1 MRVPRALL
9 VVLIAALLTAGTVLF
24 AAPSSA
30 GGPTS
35 VLLVNPGTGR
45 VAALYATDARYQRLS
60 ELLGASFGA
69 PAAGGR
75 SPGTGEGSSLVD
87 SGGINVTWLIHDVQ
101 VWRVD
106 RVYLDDHGVMVASQ
120 SDLSGGPVFDA
131 RPVSHWASNPR
142 GLTALLKDL
151 GLGAAGAPPPAVPY
165 PADTAAPAA
174 ALEQVGAAA
183 ASTTSTGSASG
194 GPWWALAGAAA
205 GAVLVLGLGR
215 LRSNGRRDWEDAA
228 DDADDLPSSAD
239 VISY

>member
-9 VVLIAALLTAGTVLF
+9 VVLIAALLTAGTVLV

-35 VLLVNPGTGR
+35 VLLVNSGTGR
-45 VAALYATDARYQRLS
+45 AAALYATDPRYERLS
-60 ELLGASFGA
+60 ELLGVSYGA

-75 SPGTGEGSSLVD
+75 SPGNGAGSSLVG

-106 RVYLDDHGVMVASQ
+106 RVYLDGDGARVASQ
-120 SDLSGGPVFDA
+120 SNLSGGSIFDA
-131 RPVSHWASNPR
+131 EPVWHWAANPR
-142 GLTALLKDL
+142 DLAALLKDL
-151 GLGAAGAPPPAVPY
+151 GLGATGGPPPAAPY

-174 ALEQVGAAA
+174 LEQVRTAA
-183 ASTTSTGSASG
+183 ASTATTASG
-194 GPWWALAGAAA
+194 SNGPWWALAGAAA

-215 LRSNGRRDWEDAA
+215 LRSNGRRDREDA